1 MRKVVTL
8 RDVIAKVRDGA
19 HVAFGGFAITRCV
32 VAAACELV
40 RARTRGLELTQV
52 IGGMDTD
59 IAVGGGCVRK
69 LRYSGGS
76 LDRFGPL
83 ECVNRAIV
91 AGELEFEE
99 YSSLALTLRL
109 HAAAL
114 GLPFIAATTMLGSDL
129 LGDVANHRDAFRVED
144 DPFTGAPV
152 LALAPLR
159 PDIAF
164 VHVDACDEALAM
176 RRSAARRGAHGKP
189 PLRPGGR
196 CNRQGTRLSRV
207 DRPRRRRYCSSLRGR
222 SVLRFPRRCPNGRL
236 PGATT
241 TTGTGSR
248 STRGHHARAAWRT
261 TRTSTRMFERPR
273 ERLDAARDDG
283 CRGFALHSVG
293 RSRRGRPWA
302 SADRCRAREE
312 DAGPHRNAAPGVGR
326 C

>member
-8 RDVIAKVRDGA
+8 RDVIAEVRDGA

-129 LGDVANHRDAFRVED
+129 LGDVADHRDAFRVED
-144 DPFTGAPV
+144 DPFTGAPAS
-152 LALAPLR
+152 ALAPLR
-159 PDIAF
+159 PGHSFRARRR
-164 VHVDACDEALAM
+164 L
-176 RRSAARRGAHGKP
+176 RRSRQCDDQRPDVERTANRLCGQEDGANC
-189 PLRPGGR
+189 R
-196 CNRQGTRLSRV
+196 GTRLSRV

-222 SVLRFPRRCPNGRL
+222 SVLRFPPRCPNGRL
-236 PGATT
+236 
-241 TTGTGSR
+241 
-248 STRGHHARAAWRT
+248 RALRL
-261 TRTSTRMFERPR
+261 RP
-273 ERLDAARDDG
+273 EQA
-283 CRGFALHSVG
+283 
-293 RSRRGRPWA
+293 
-302 SADRCRAREE
+302 
-312 DAGPHRNAAPGVGR
+312 
-326 C
+326 